1 MADFGHRY
9 LITKT
14 ARADLEELS
23 LAVRERIGKKLKYF
37 IETDEP
43 LKYAERLTGRRDGDY
58 RFRVGDYRII
68 FIFDGKTIYIL
79 RIQHRRE
86 VYRK

>member
-1 MADFGHRY
+1 MPNLEHRY

-14 ARADLEELS
+14 AKNDLDALTP
-23 LAVRERIGKKLKYF
+23 AIRERIGKKLKYF
-37 IETDEP
+37 IGSGEP
-43 LKYAERLTGRRDGDY
+43 LKFAEKLTARRDGDY

-68 FIFDGKTIYIL
+68 VAFDGKTIYIL
-79 RIQHRRE
+79 RVQHRKD

>member
-1 MADFGHRY
+1 MADSGHRY

-14 ARADLEELS
+14 ARADLDSLS
-23 LAVRERIGKKLKYF
+23 QSVRERIGKKLKYF
-37 IETDEP
+37 IESGEP
-43 LKYAERLTGRRDGDY
+43 LKFAEKLTSRRDGDY

-79 RIQHRRE
+79 RVQHRRE
-86 VYRK
+86 VYRR